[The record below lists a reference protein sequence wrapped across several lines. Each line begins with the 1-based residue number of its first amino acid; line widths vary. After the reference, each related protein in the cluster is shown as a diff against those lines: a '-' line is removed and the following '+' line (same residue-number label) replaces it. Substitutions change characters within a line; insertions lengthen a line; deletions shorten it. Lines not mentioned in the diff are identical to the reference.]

1 LIQLDKIK
9 KKENSKELGIV
20 DKITAILNKDIR
32 LGSSV
37 VNDGIRFDFY
47 FELHVLLNAGVD
59 IRTALELIASEQKN
73 KNVKKLFLRISDL
86 VVSGKSLSEAMQ
98 ELKEFS
104 NYEFYSVQI
113 GEESGKLNVV
123 LQELANFYKSKLKL
137 KRQLLS
143 ALTYPSVILI
153 TSFSAVFFMLN
164 FIVPMFSDIFKRFGS
179 KLPWITQQI
188 VYFSNGIRTHS
199 WWIIL
204 LLLISVYILYLQRDK
219 IWFKKFSTK
228 LLLRTPI
235 FGSII
240 LKIYLARFSNS
251 MALLISAKV
260 PILRAIQLVHQMIK
274 FYPIENSLAQIEREV
289 LQGKP
294 LHSAMQ
300 VFTIYPAKMI
310 SLIKVAEEVN
320 QLDHFFV
327 QIAEQYTQE
336 VEHQSSIISSLLEP
350 IILIV
355 LGAIVGIILIAMY
368 LPLFQMTKVF

>member
-1 LIQLDKIK
+1 MIQLDKIK
-9 KKENSKELGIV
+9 KKKNNKELGIV
-20 DKITAILNKDIR
+20 DKITTILNKDIR
-32 LGSSV
+32 FGSSAIS
-37 VNDGIRFDFY
+37 DAIRFDFY

-73 KNVKKLFLRISDL
+73 KHAKSLFLRISEL
-86 VVSGKSLSEAMQ
+86 VVAGKSLSEAMQ
-98 ELKEFS
+98 EQKEFS

-113 GEESGKLNVV
+113 GEESGKLTIV
-123 LQELANFYKSKLKL
+123 LKELASFYKSKLKL

-179 KLPWITQQI
+179 KLPWVTQQI
-188 VYFSNGIRTHS
+188 VNFSNGIRTHS

-204 LLLISVYILYLQRDK
+204 VLLLSIYVLFLQRNK
-219 IWFKKFSTK
+219 HWFQKFSTM
-228 LLLRTPI
+228 LILRLPI

-260 PILRAIQLVHQMIK
+260 PILRAIQLVRQMIK
-274 FYPIENSLAQIEREV
+274 FYPIENSLAQIEKEV

-300 VFTIYPAKMI
+300 VFAIYPAKMI

-320 QLDHFFV
+320 QLDNFFV

-350 IILIV
+350 IILVV
-355 LGAIVGIILIAMY
+355 LGAIVGVILIAMY